1 MERLG
6 KLIHGIIQFI
16 FCDLL
21 KMREDA
27 PFLKGFEQFIKFGI
41 VGVSNTI
48 LSYVL
53 YLLSIFTF
61 QKLGIFSEIDYLL
74 AQVIGFVLS
83 VLWSF
88 YWNNKYVF
96 DREENSERNLL
107 QALAKT
113 YASYAFTGLILN
125 SVLSVIW
132 VEVFHL
138 SKLIVPVINLFFNV
152 PINFL
157 LNKFWAFHSKA
168 KESK

>member
-1 MERLG
+1 MERFG
-6 KLIHGIIQFI
+6 KLIHGIIRFI

-48 LSYVL
+48 LSYLL
-53 YLLSIFTF
+53 YILSIFSF
-61 QKLGIFSEIDYLL
+61 QKLGIFLEIDYLL
-74 AQVIGFVLS
+74 AQVIAFVLS

-96 DREENSERNLL
+96 DQDENSERNLL
-107 QALAKT
+107 KALAKT

-125 SVLSVIW
+125 GILSVLW

-138 SKLIVPVINLFFNV
+138 SKLIAPVINLLVSV
-152 PINFL
+152 PVNFL
-157 LNKFWAFHSKA
+157 LNKFWAFHSKSR
-168 KESK
+168 ESK